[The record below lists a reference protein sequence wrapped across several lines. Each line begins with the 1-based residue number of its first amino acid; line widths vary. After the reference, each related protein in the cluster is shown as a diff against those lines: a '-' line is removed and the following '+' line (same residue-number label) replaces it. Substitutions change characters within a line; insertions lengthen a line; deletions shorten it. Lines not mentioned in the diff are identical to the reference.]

1 MKFPERLKCLRKE
14 AGLTQAA
21 IAKELQ
27 VGQNSYSNW
36 EKGNRTPIRP
46 TIERLAEVLNTS
58 ADYLLGETDEPH
70 VKKEV
75 TIFSERLKALRLEAK
90 LTQSD
95 VAKEFGISQ
104 QAYAKWENAKANP
117 TQSVITKLANFYNV
131 SIDYLMGKS
140 DYKNSDE
147 IDLST
152 FEILYRKTSKNLSD
166 EDKKILEEDLKEF
179 LLEREKAIKAMQSK
193 E

>member
-1 MKFPERLKCLRKE
+1 MFP
-14 AGLTQAA
+14 
-21 IAKELQ
+21 
-27 VGQNSYSNW
+27 
-36 EKGNRTPIRP
+36 
-46 TIERLAEVLNTS
+46 
-58 ADYLLGETDEPH
+58 
-70 VKKEV
+70 
-75 TIFSERLKALRLEAK
+75 ERLKALRLEAN

-152 FEILYRKTSKNLSD
+152 FEVLYRKTSKNLSD
-166 EDKKILEEDLKEF
+166 EEKKILEEDLREF
-179 LLEREKAIKAMQSK
+179 LLEREKAIKTMNK
-193 E
+193 EKKD

>member
-1 MKFPERLKCLRKE
+1 MYKSEVVNYRYSRLTIHVLYSHLTILSRVFYQKIKKFSRGTKMFP
-14 AGLTQAA
+14 
-21 IAKELQ
+21 
-27 VGQNSYSNW
+27 
-36 EKGNRTPIRP
+36 
-46 TIERLAEVLNTS
+46 
-58 ADYLLGETDEPH
+58 
-70 VKKEV
+70 
-75 TIFSERLKALRLEAK
+75 ERLKALRLEAN

-95 VAKEFGISQ
+95 VAKSLNISQ
-104 QAYAKWENAKANP
+104 PSYAQWENGRRKP
-117 TQSVITKLANFYNV
+117 SSETLEKFSKFYNV
-131 SIDYLMGKS
+131 STDYLLGNS

-179 LLEREKAIKAMQSK
+179 LLEREKAIKAIQSK